1 MDELIEEAVGRVIDA
16 MYNNLGEQMTLDD
29 MARAAMFSKFHFSRI
44 FQRATGISPGRF
56 LSAMRLQE
64 AKRLLLAT
72 SLSVTEISHR
82 VGYQSVGTFSSRFR
96 SSVGIS
102 PSTYRR
108 LGGLTPQVCGT
119 TRRQHLTSTRPATLH
134 GQITAPHVPAGL
146 GLIFVGLFP
155 DRLPQGRP
163 VRCTVLTRPGQYEL
177 NDVPLGTWYLLS
189 YSVAADRD
197 PLIPNPRDEGTG
209 LFIGACGPITI
220 RPETRVRPA
229 DLRLRPMSRLDPPVL
244 LSLVGRSG
252 MSGSRHVVSS
262 GVSSSSGPPSARYG
276 PDWGGL
282 EREPV
287 RTSRPAARSSRK
299 RTSS

>member
-16 MYNNLGEQMTLDD
+16 MHENLGEQMTLDD
-29 MARAAMFSKFHFSRI
+29 MARTAMFSKFHFSRI

-96 SSVGIS
+96 GSVGIS

-108 LGGLTPQVCGT
+108 LGGLTPQVCGSP
-119 TRRQHLTSTRPATLH
+119 RRRHLTPIRPATLR
-134 GQITAPHVPAGL
+134 GQVTAPHVPAGL
-146 GLIFVGLFP
+146 GSIFVGMFP

-163 VRCTVLTRPGQYEL
+163 VRCTVLNRPGQYEL
-177 NDVPLGTWYLLS
+177 NDVPLGTWYLLGCS
-189 YSVAADRD
+189 AAADRD
-197 PLIPNPRDEGTG
+197 PLIPSPRESGTG

-220 RPETRVRPA
+220 RPETRISPA
-229 DLRLRPMSRLDPPVL
+229 DLRMRPMNRLDPPVL
-244 LSLVGRSG
+244 LSLVGLPEQADG
-252 MSGSRHVVSS
+252 RHVVST
-262 GVSSSSGPPSARYG
+262 RYG
-276 PDWGGL
+276 QEWAGL
-282 EREPV
+282 GREPV
-287 RTSRPAARSSRK
+287 RTSPPAARQSRK
-299 RTSS
+299 RTCS